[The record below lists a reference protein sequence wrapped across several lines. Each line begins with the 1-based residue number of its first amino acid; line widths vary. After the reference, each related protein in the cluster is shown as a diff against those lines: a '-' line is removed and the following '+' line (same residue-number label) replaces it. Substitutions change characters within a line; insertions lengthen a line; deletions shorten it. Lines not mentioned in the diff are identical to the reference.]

1 MTRLRTFRLILKW
14 VAIYQLD
21 PDELKW
27 KKIISLVFFV
37 ASVIL
42 QIWSIQSSLLFF
54 VTFLSIDLEISV
66 DCLYGLVGALN
77 TMNLLLSMFFLRHK
91 VNDIFDKLTA
101 IFAQSTIKAKKCTL
115 NRIKKKHFPPLNSG
129 TAEMS
134 YRFLERANIQSD
146 LIWRNYFKFIVCGIL
161 MYSILTPLLSV
172 IACYIF
178 HGHFDADH
186 FLYLYKIV

>member
-101 IFAQSTIKAKKCTL
+101 IFAQSTIKPKKCTL
-115 NRIKKKHFPPLNSG
+115 NRIKK
-129 TAEMS
+129 
-134 YRFLERANIQSD
+134 
-146 LIWRNYFKFIVCGIL
+146 
-161 MYSILTPLLSV
+161 
-172 IACYIF
+172 
-178 HGHFDADH
+178 
-186 FLYLYKIV
+186 